1 MTRKWKNIVVLLLL
15 TAGAFA
21 IAGYHPAVEDAA
33 IYVPSIKKILN
44 PALYPFGTEFFE
56 PQTHL
61 TVFPQLI
68 AESVRITHLPLG
80 DVLLIWHLSTIFL
93 LLLSCW
99 QLSGVLFDDSLARW
113 AGVALVAML
122 LTIPVAGTLLYIM
135 DQYLNPRSIALFAG
149 VFAITGALKKKY
161 TAAILWIVF
170 AALVHPLMCVYS
182 LSLVAVI
189 VWLRD
194 LRGYPRTAMAEAAL
208 LFPLGLPIGFSFLH
222 TSAAYSQAVESHPDL
237 LILHWRWYEW
247 LGMIGPIALL
257 FWFDRLAQEKK
268 RPALHLICRALI
280 IFQLV
285 YLGLALIMTGPP
297 SLIGL
302 VRYQPMRSL
311 QLAYLFLLVIG
322 GGMLAEVIPRRR
334 AWVWPLLFVPLC
346 VGMLYAQLELFPA
359 TPHIEWPGAVS
370 HNDWLQAFTWIRQN
384 TPTNAIFALN
394 PDHME
399 HPGED
404 EHGFRALAERSM
416 LADAVKD
423 GAPVTLFPS
432 LPLADDWQQQVQAT
446 AGWEHFQAVDF
457 ERLRRNWNVTWV
469 VLDNPRTQL
478 DDCPYSNATL
488 RVCRVP

>member
-1 MTRKWKNIVVLLLL
+1 MPQKWKTIAVLLLL

-61 TVFPQLI
+61 TLFPQLV
-68 AESVRITHLPLG
+68 AASVRITHLSLG
-80 DVLLIWHLSTIFL
+80 HVLLIWHLATIFL

-99 QLSGVLFDDSLARW
+99 QLSGVLFDNPRARW
-113 AGVALVAML
+113 AGVALVAVL
-122 LTIPVAGTLLYIM
+122 LTLPVAGTELYII
-135 DQYLNPRSIALFAG
+135 DEYLNPRSIALFAG
-149 VFAITGALKKKY
+149 VFAITSALEKKY
-161 TAAILWIVF
+161 ASAIVWLLVAAVI
-170 AALVHPLMCVYS
+170 HPLMCIYS

-194 LRGYPRTAMAEAAL
+194 LRGYPRTAIAEAAL
-208 LFPLGLPIGFSFLH
+208 LFPLALPIGFSFLH
-222 TSAAYSQAVESHPDL
+222 TSAAYRQAVESHPDL

-247 LGMIGPIALL
+247 LGIIGPIVLL
-257 FWFDRLAQEKK
+257 FWFNRLARRKK
-268 RPALHLICRALI
+268 RPALRLICSALI
-280 IFQLV
+280 VFQLV
-285 YLGLALIMTGPP
+285 YLALGLIMTAPP

-311 QLAYLFLLVIG
+311 QLVYLFLLVIG
-322 GGMLAEVIPRRR
+322 GGLLAEAIPRRR
-334 AWVWPLLFVPLC
+334 VWIWPLLFVPLC
-346 VGMLYAQLELFPA
+346 AGMLYSQVELFPA
-359 TPHIEWPGAVS
+359 TPHVEWPGIVP
-370 HNDWLQAFTWIRQN
+370 HNDWLQAFAWIRQN

-394 PDHME
+394 PDHM
-399 HPGED
+399 HLPGED

-423 GAPVTLFPS
+423 GAPVTLFPN
-432 LPLADDWQQQVQAT
+432 LPLVDDWQQQVQAA
-446 AGWEHFQAVDF
+446 AGWEHFQLADF

-469 VLDNPRTQL
+469 VLDNPHTQL
-478 DDCPYSNATL
+478 DDCPYANETL
-488 RVCRVP
+488 RVCRIP